1 MRLYASAFGMICGG
15 EQIVSPQQMKILH
28 IAPFN
33 VANVPMTFVQAERGL
48 GHESRLIT
56 FSKNPQGFPEDI
68 CLSLPFVNFKGMT
81 HFKRLIGGKSRTE
94 ITNIKPELIRLPPTW
109 KPNNLEKLFIKFREK
124 LWQPITRQAYQHYQ
138 LDQFDVIQLDSGIGF
153 FRDGS
158 DIIRLKQQGKKII
171 CCYTGS
177 DLRIRG
183 VIPQINEISDLNVT
197 VEYDHLKLH
206 PRIHHIF
213 FPFDVEKFKPLPYS
227 DDEILRIG
235 HAPTNQAAKGSDV
248 IIRIVK
254 ELEQNYPVN
263 LILIENLPHQE
274 ALKRKA
280 ECHIFIDQI
289 GDLGYGINS
298 LESLAMG
305 IPTCSCL
312 APGFDE
318 QFSDHPF
325 IIINSENLKFQLI
338 SLIKN
343 KELRI
348 KNARQGWKWVKKYHD
363 PIKVVQRIHELAKL

>member
-1 MRLYASAFGMICGG
+1 
-15 EQIVSPQQMKILH
+15 MKILH

-33 VANVPMTFVQAERGL
+33 IANVPMTFILAERKS

-56 FSKNPQGFPEDI
+56 FSKNPRGFPEDI
-68 CLSLPFVNFKGMT
+68 CLNLPFVNFNGLT
-81 HFKRLIGGKSRTE
+81 FFKRLIGGKSRIEVTY
-94 ITNIKPELIRLPPTW
+94 IKPELTSLPPTW
-109 KPNNLEKLFIKFREK
+109 QPNKMERLFIKFREM
-124 LWQPITRQAYQHYQ
+124 LWKPIIKKAYQQYQ
-138 LDQFDVIQLDSGIGF
+138 LDQFDVIELDGGIGF

-158 DIIRLKQQGKKII
+158 DIIRLKQLGKKII

-177 DLRIRG
+177 DLRVRG
-183 VIPQINEISDLNVT
+183 IIPQINSVSDLNVT

-206 PRIHHIF
+206 PNIRHIF
-213 FPFDVEKFKPLPYS
+213 FPFDVQKFKPLPYR
-227 DDEILRIG
+227 DDEPLRIG
-235 HAPTNQAAKGSDV
+235 HAPTNRAAKGSDM
-248 IIRIVK
+248 IIPIVK
-254 ELEQNYPVN
+254 QLEQNFPVK
-263 LILIENLPHQE
+263 LILIENLPYQE

-318 QFSDHPF
+318 QYPDHPF
-325 IIINSENLKFQLI
+325 IVIDSKNLKSRLI
-338 SLIKN
+338 SLIED

-348 KNARQGWKWVKKYHD
+348 NKARQGREWVKKYHD
-363 PIKVVQRIHELAKL
+363 PIKVVKKIHDWAHLNDG

>member
-1 MRLYASAFGMICGG
+1 
-15 EQIVSPQQMKILH
+15 MKILH

-33 VANVPMTFVQAERGL
+33 VANVPMTFVQAEREL

-56 FSKNPQGFPEDI
+56 FSKNPRGFPEDI
-68 CLSLPFVNFKGMT
+68 CLHLPFVNFKGLT
-81 HFKRLIGGKSRTE
+81 YFKRLIGGKSRTE
-94 ITNIKPELIRLPPTW
+94 VTNVKPVLTSLPPTW
-109 KPNNLEKLFIKFREK
+109 QPNQLEKLFIKFREL
-124 LWQPITRQAYQHYQ
+124 LWKPIIRKVYQQYQ
-138 LDQFDVIQLDSGIGF
+138 LDQFDVIQLDGGIGF

-158 DIIRLKQQGKKII
+158 DIIRLEQLGKKII

-183 VIPQINEISDLNVT
+183 VIPQIDDISDLNVT

-206 PRIHHIF
+206 PKIHHIL
-213 FPFDVEKFKPLPYS
+213 FPFDVEKFKPLPYR

-235 HAPTNQAAKGSDV
+235 HAPTNRAAKGSDV
-248 IIRIVK
+248 IIPIVR
-254 ELEQNYPVN
+254 ELEQNYAVK
-263 LILIENLPHQE
+263 LSLIENLPYQE

-312 APGFDE
+312 AAGFDE
-318 QFSDHPF
+318 QYPDHPF
-325 IIINSENLKFQLI
+325 IVIDGQNLKYRLI
-338 SLIKN
+338 SLIED

-348 KNARQGWKWVKKYHD
+348 KQGEEGREWVKKFHD
-363 PIKVVQRIHELAKL
+363 PIKVVERIHELAKLQNLH

>member
-1 MRLYASAFGMICGG
+1 
-15 EQIVSPQQMKILH
+15 MKILH

-33 VANVPMTFVQAERGL
+33 VANVPMTFVQAERQL

-68 CLSLPFVNFKGMT
+68 CLNLPFVDFKGLT
-81 HFKRLIGGKSRTE
+81 HFKKLTGGKSRIE
-94 ITNIKPELIRLPPTW
+94 VTNIKPELTSLPPTW
-109 KPNNLEKLFIKFREK
+109 QPNQLEKIFIKFREM
-124 LWQPITRQAYQHYQ
+124 LWKPIIKTAYQHYQ
-138 LDQFDVIQLDSGIGF
+138 LDQFDVIQLDGGIGF

-158 DIIRLKQQGKKII
+158 DIIRLKQLGKKII

-177 DLRIRG
+177 DLRVRG
-183 VIPQINEISDLNVT
+183 IIPQIDSISDLNVT

-206 PRIHHIF
+206 PKIHHIF
-213 FPFDVEKFKPLPYS
+213 FPFDVQKFKLLPYR
-227 DDEILRIG
+227 DDKILRIG
-235 HAPTNQAAKGSDV
+235 HAPTNRAAKGSDV
-248 IIRIVK
+248 IIPIVT
-254 ELEQNYPVN
+254 ELEQKYPVKM
-263 LILIENLPHQE
+263 ILIENLLYQE

-305 IPTCSCL
+305 IATCSCF

-318 QFSDHPF
+318 QYPDHPF
-325 IIINSENLKFQLI
+325 IVIDGQNLKSRLI
-338 SLIKN
+338 SLIVN

-348 KNARQGWKWVKKYHD
+348 KKAREGREWVKKYHD
-363 PIKVVQRIHELAKL
+363 PIQIVQRIHTLAKL

>member
-1 MRLYASAFGMICGG
+1 
-15 EQIVSPQQMKILH
+15 MKILH

-33 VANVPMTFVQAERGL
+33 IANVPMTFALAERKL

-56 FSKNPQGFPEDI
+56 FSKNPRGFPEDI
-68 CLSLPFVNFKGMT
+68 CLNLPLVDFKGLI
-81 HFKRLIGGKSRTE
+81 HLKKLIGGKSRTE
-94 ITNIKPELIRLPPTW
+94 VTNIKPEVTSLPPTW
-109 KPNNLEKLFIKFREK
+109 QPNRLEKILIKIREL
-124 LWQPITRQAYQHYQ
+124 LWQPIIKKAFQQYQ
-138 LDQFDVIQLDSGIGF
+138 LDQFDVIQLDGGLGF

-158 DIIRLKQQGKKII
+158 DIIRWKHQDKKII
-171 CCYTGS
+171 CCYAGS
-177 DLRIRG
+177 DLRVRG
-183 VIPQINEISDLNVT
+183 VIPQIDAISDLNVS

-206 PRIHHIF
+206 PHIHHIF

-227 DDEILRIG
+227 DDQILRIG
-235 HAPTNQAAKGSDV
+235 HAPTNRAAKGSNV
-248 IIRIVK
+248 IIPIVE
-254 ELEQNYPVN
+254 ELEKNYPVK
-263 LILIENLPHQE
+263 LILIENLPYQE

-318 QFSDHPF
+318 QYPDHPF
-325 IIINSENLKFQLI
+325 IVIDSENLKSRLI
-338 SLIKN
+338 SLIQD

-348 KNARQGWKWVKKYHD
+348 KKGCEGREWVKKYHD
-363 PIKVVQRIHELAKL
+363 SIKVVERIHDSVDLIQPTLAKVS